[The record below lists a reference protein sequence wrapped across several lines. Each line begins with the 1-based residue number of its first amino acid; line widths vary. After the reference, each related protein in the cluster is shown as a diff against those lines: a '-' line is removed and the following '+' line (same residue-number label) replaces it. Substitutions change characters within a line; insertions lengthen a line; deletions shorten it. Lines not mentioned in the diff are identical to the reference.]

1 MGRNKAWI
9 NREWM
14 NNAALLQPCPN
25 STPGASRITQLSCDS
40 SGCGWDK
47 AEIGNAQALEELSE
61 PCHIPIP
68 VLV

>member
-47 AEIGNAQALEELSE
+47 AEIGNAQALEELSQ
-61 PCHIPIP
+61 PCHVRIP